1 MPGANTY
8 GSLSNS
14 SRRRVAGSVHRDAG
28 TVRPGG
34 RSGVCASDLIVMVEL
49 AELRAAALRLL
60 RLARR
65 LTRGSTKDRP
75 VLARRGLGAVE
86 AVHCRHGRASCVPE
100 NAIRQIVC
108 LDRCDQ
114 LCL

>member
-8 GSLSNS
+8 GSLSKR

-34 RSGVCASDLIVMVEL
+34 SSGVCASDLIVMVEL

-65 LTRGSTKDRP
+65 LTRGRAKDRP
-75 VLARRGLGAVE
+75 VPARRSLGAVE
-86 AVHCRHGRASCVPE
+86 AVHGRHGRASCVPE
-100 NAIRQIVC
+100 
-108 LDRCDQ
+108 LP
-114 LCL
+114 

>member
-1 MPGANTY
+1 ATY
-8 GSLSNS
+8 GAAANRT
-14 SRRRVAGSVHRDAG
+14 RRRLAGSVHREAG

-65 LTRGSTKDRP
+65 LTRGRAKDRP

-86 AVHCRHGRASCVPE
+86 AVHGRHGRASCVPE
-100 NAIRQIVC
+100 
-108 LDRCDQ
+108 LP
-114 LCL
+114 

>member
-8 GSLSNS
+8 GSLSKRP
-14 SRRRVAGSVHRDAG
+14 RRRVAGSVHRDAG
-28 TVRPGG
+28 TVKPGG

-60 RLARR
+60 RLAP
-65 LTRGSTKDRP
+65 LVGRGDAKDRP

-86 AVHCRHGRASCVPE
+86 AVHGRHGRASCVPE
-100 NAIRQIVC
+100 
-108 LDRCDQ
+108 LP
-114 LCL
+114 

>member
-8 GSLSNS
+8 GSFSNS

-28 TVRPGG
+28 TVNPGG

-65 LTRGSTKDRP
+65 LTRGSAKDRP
-75 VLARRGLGAVE
+75 VLAWRGLGAVE
-86 AVHCRHGRASCVPE
+86 AVHGRPWQGILRAG

-114 LCL
+114 L